1 MADSK
6 NLVEALTDE
15 ILRVT
20 EIKNEYDSL
29 PGNAG
34 VLAGM
39 LMQEAINTA
48 RKAQASG
55 DILQMIPALK
65 DLQEFEL

>member
-1 MADSK
+1 MTETK
-6 NLVEALTDE
+6 NLVEGLTDE

-20 EIKNEYDSL
+20 EIKQEYL
-29 PGNAG
+29 RIPGGAG
-34 VLAGM
+34 QFA
-39 LMQEAINTA
+39 AIVMEQAIDRA

-65 DLQEFEL
+65 ELQKFGL

>member
-20 EIKNEYDSL
+20 KIKEEYDAL
-29 PGNAG
+29 PNMAG
-34 VLAGM
+34 ALVAYCM
-39 LMQEAINTA
+39 AVAIANA

-65 DLQEFEL
+65 ELQEFEL

>member
-1 MADSK
+1 MSDSK

-20 EIKNEYDSL
+20 EIKRVYDSL

-34 VLAGM
+34 VFAAL
-39 LMQEAINTA
+39 LMQEAIGKA

-55 DILQMIPALK
+55 DIMQMIPALK
-65 DLQEFEL
+65 ELQEFEL

>member
-1 MADSK
+1 MYNSK

-20 EIKNEYDSL
+20 EIRNVYVCL

-34 VLAGM
+34 VFASY
-39 LMQEAINTA
+39 LMHEAIKKA

-65 DLQEFEL
+65 ELEEFEL